1 MFKKLFKKIFE
12 FFLKR
17 YKSASHELQKKS
29 EVFLLITFSGVILLS
44 VITILE
50 LSFGQPIKLVL
61 PFLFGVFFSVLILI
75 LLKAGRYEFSS
86 ILLIFGLLVMQTI
99 AVIIDKYDNPFDVYR
114 YSFIITTLI
123 FVNGIISYTRR
134 QLILINLTGL
144 VGIIF
149 FYLYRHVYQLKNYD
163 DRVVLMS
170 FIASLSVFIFF
181 IAMSYF
187 TLKLTK
193 TMINIIKSREEEVTK
208 ERDESLKMLNVIEVY
223 TKTSVVRKIQEGIDP
238 ITLPPEKRNL
248 AILFCDIRNFTKMS
262 ENLEPSKVIEMLNPY
277 FAMMNE
283 VIIQNSGEIDKLMG
297 DCIMAL
303 FESPDDALKAG
314 IEIRAYLLQN
324 DFNINNGIG
333 IHYGPVIIGN
343 IGSPWKLDY
352 TVIGDVVNVAS
363 RLEALSK
370 IYGAS
375 IVVSDT
381 VKDNLVSNFE
391 LIELDVV
398 MVKGRNAPTKIFGYY
413 DELSFVPNQILTKF
427 KSSLSDAFKYYLE
440 GNFERALEI
449 YNKISNHINESRYPS
464 ISYLEFY
471 KNRCLELIIKKDEG
485 QIKNW
490 DGIYNFSEKH

>member
-1 MFKKLFKKIFE
+1 
-12 FFLKR
+12 
-17 YKSASHELQKKS
+17 
-29 EVFLLITFSGVILLS
+29 
-44 VITILE
+44 
-50 LSFGQPIKLVL
+50 
-61 PFLFGVFFSVLILI
+61 
-75 LLKAGRYEFSS
+75 
-86 ILLIFGLLVMQTI
+86 
-99 AVIIDKYDNPFDVYR
+99 
-114 YSFIITTLI
+114 
-123 FVNGIISYTRR
+123 
-134 QLILINLTGL
+134 
-144 VGIIF
+144 
-149 FYLYRHVYQLKNYD
+149 
-163 DRVVLMS
+163 
-170 FIASLSVFIFF
+170 
-181 IAMSYF
+181 
-187 TLKLTK
+187 
-193 TMINIIKSREEEVTK
+193 
-208 ERDESLKMLNVIEVY
+208 
-223 TKTSVVRKIQEGIDP
+223 
-238 ITLPPEKRNL
+238 
-248 AILFCDIRNFTKMS
+248 MS

-398 MVKGRNAPTKIFGYY
+398 MVKGRNAPTKIFGFYVVFTFY
-413 DELSFVPNQILTKF
+413 PN
-427 KSSLSDAFKYYLE
+427 KS
-440 GNFERALEI
+440 
-449 YNKISNHINESRYPS
+449 
-464 ISYLEFY
+464 
-471 KNRCLELIIKKDEG
+471 
-485 QIKNW
+485 
-490 DGIYNFSEKH
+490 